1 MKILAIVGSNAE
13 NSYNRKLLL
22 VIKKRFTKHDIEL
35 AEIKGLPLYKEGQ
48 DTPQVVSDLAEKL
61 KPLIWF

>member
-22 VIKKRFTKHDIEL
+22 AIKNQIYYAR
-35 AEIKGLPLYKEGQ
+35 Y
-48 DTPQVVSDLAEKL
+48 
-61 KPLIWF
+61 